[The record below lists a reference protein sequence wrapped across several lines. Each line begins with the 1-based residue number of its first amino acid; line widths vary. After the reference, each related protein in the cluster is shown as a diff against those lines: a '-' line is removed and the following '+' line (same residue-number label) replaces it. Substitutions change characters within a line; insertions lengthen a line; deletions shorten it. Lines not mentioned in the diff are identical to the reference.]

1 MRTSFKEKDKSDN
14 VRIRDSLITGA
25 VTYFDKFISRNNQ
38 ASLFQNKLRWLQ
50 PSVARISPKL
60 INFLQL

>member
-25 VTYFDKFISRNNQ
+25 VTYFDKFISHHNQ
-38 ASLFQNKLRWLQ
+38 ASLFQNKLRWHL
-50 PSVARISPKL
+50 PSVARISTKL